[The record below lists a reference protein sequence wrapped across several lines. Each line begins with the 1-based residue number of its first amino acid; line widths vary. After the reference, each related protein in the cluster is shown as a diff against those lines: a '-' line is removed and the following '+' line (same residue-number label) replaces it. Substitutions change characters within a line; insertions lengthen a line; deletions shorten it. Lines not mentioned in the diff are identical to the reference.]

1 MKNLILFLIL
11 SHLIGQLVFASET
24 GDWRVN
30 GLLLPSRLQEAF
42 YNQATAQTR
51 FGENSFDYAGTD
63 EILVDTFF
71 PATGEILELGVT
83 LSSGD
88 ITGDE
93 TGTYTI
99 GSQGRV
105 LLDLPDDSDLR
116 AYTNLAQDTW
126 IIPAIDANSMEF
138 NIGTRKPQS
147 LAVADLEGD
156 WTVASLSLSSDLV
169 EIYAPLSG
177 GEARVAPA
185 STNFAAEDETLA
197 DLFFPEMPA
206 LETYSISI
214 NSGGSISGDFT
225 GNASVDDTAKTVS
238 LDINGI
244 GSLEF
249 STNAGINLLARAQTN
264 PDPEEGHPDA
274 VELILGLK
282 EKANPSLTD
291 LAGIWRWQSF
301 EIPARLIK
309 NFYNTD
315 TESFRQT
322 LNSQDFAQANEI
334 LVDTYF
340 STELNTDNGLISVN
354 EDGLVTGSD
363 PGSIAIEGGSIVYT
377 PTTPDPEEGPLT
389 LHLNETGEILL
400 ASEVKD
406 HYLTLL
412 TLVKVESE
420 AVSSLDAL
428 VDVKI
433 HVNPSGNPSLNWNE
447 ATKFRLLKSTD
458 LGGTWEVISET
469 TDRGDF
475 QDSDSGA
482 TSGFY
487 RIEVIAD

>member
-1 MKNLILFLIL
+1 MKNLVLFLIL
-11 SHLIGQLVFASET
+11 SHLAGQLVFASET
-24 GDWRVN
+24 GDWQVN
-30 GLLLPSRLQEAF
+30 GLLLPSRLRESF
-42 YNQATAQTR
+42 YNQATTQTR
-51 FGENSFDYAGTD
+51 LGENSFDYAGSD
-63 EILVDTFF
+63 EELVDTFF
-71 PATGEILELGVT
+71 PATGEILKLGVT
-83 LSSGD
+83 LTNGD

-99 GSQGRV
+99 GAQGRV

-138 NIGTRKPQS
+138 NIGTRKPES
-147 LAVADLEGD
+147 LAVADLEGA
-156 WTVASLSLSSDLV
+156 WTIASLSLSSDLV
-169 EIYAPLSG
+169 ENYAPLSG
-177 GEARVAPA
+177 GDTRVAPA

-206 LETYSISI
+206 LKTYSISI
-214 NSGGSISGDFT
+214 NSSGSISGDST

-238 LDINGI
+238 LDIDGNGA
-244 GSLEF
+244 LEF

-264 PDPEEGHPDA
+264 PVPEGHPDA

-282 EKANPSLTD
+282 EKANPSLAD

-315 TESFRQT
+315 TDSFRET
-322 LNSQDFAQANEI
+322 LNSQEVAQTNEI

-340 STELNTDNGLISVN
+340 STELNTDNGLISINQGGV
-354 EDGLVTGSD
+354 VTGSD

-377 PTTPDPEEGPLT
+377 PATPDPDEGPLT
-389 LHLNETGEILL
+389 LYLNETGEILL
-400 ASEVKD
+400 ATEVEED
-406 HYLTLL
+406 YLTLL

-420 AVSSLDAL
+420 AVNSLDAL

-433 HVNPSGNPSLNWNE
+433 DVDPSGKPSLNWNE
-447 ATKFRLLKSTD
+447 STKFRLLKSTD

-475 QDSDSGA
+475 QDSETGA